1 MIFLDNY
8 KDVLDYY
15 ANTPANM
22 VDKQQYKYDAGT
34 SFELDINDTII
45 KNFDSFFLYWQIKFS
60 FHTFFNWTV
69 NLSLNNIFTNQLN
82 NQNSNDTDVSFLFKD
97 KNNMFTID
105 HMIVTPYA
113 VFILEA
119 KNHKAQTKYK
129 SELHKWHII
138 NEKKI
143 INIINNPVLQ
153 VLKYKTVVS
162 TFMSYYKINLPI
174 IPKVIFKQQVNLDDI
189 TDNEKKLCIYPCDLS
204 KLIHTS
210 KKDNIFQPNEAL
222 KFAKILFYY
231 GCHPIAYDDNKI
243 NWSVSK

>member
-1 MIFLDNY
+1 MILLDNY

-45 KNFDSFFLYWQIKFS
+45 K
-60 FHTFFNWTV
+60 
-69 NLSLNNIFTNQLN
+69 
-82 NQNSNDTDVSFLFKD
+82 NSNDTDVSFLFKD